1 MKTFREYFED
11 GEHLRDK
18 ERIALM
24 PGGYKP
30 PTKGHF
36 AAFQYLLDDADR
48 GIVVIGNKDRDG
60 ITAEQSKAIWDI
72 YAKYAGK
79 PVEIILAPISPVKS
93 VYDYA
98 DENKD
103 VEITVGA
110 GDKDEDVKRYAYFE
124 KNVDKYPLVSVT
136 KIPLQAEG
144 ISGTKTRSLIASNI
158 DEAIAYFVPEEI
170 SETDKAAI
178 KAVLQA

>member
-36 AAFQYLLDDADR
+36 AAFQYLLDDADK

-60 ITAEQSKAIWDI
+60 ITAEQSKAIWNI
-72 YAKYAGK
+72 YSKYANK
-79 PVEIILAPISPVKS
+79 PVEVILAPISPVKS

-98 DENKD
+98 DENKE

-110 GDKDEDVKRYAYFE
+110 GDKDEDVKRYEYFE
-124 KNVDKYPLVSVT
+124 KNADKYPLVSVT
-136 KIPLQAEG
+136 KIPLQEEG
-144 ISGTKTRSLIASNI
+144 ISGTKTRSLIANNI
-158 DEAIAYFVPEEI
+158 DEAIAYFVPEQI

-178 KAVLQA
+178 KDVLQA